1 MTPNEDVVAALR
13 RAAHELAA
21 KRSIRDLEQTLTDIV
36 AAAVETVPGA
46 DAGGISITQDGAITS
61 RNPTHPAV
69 TKLDRL
75 QSDLE
80 EGPCITAILEPP
92 DDGIVL
98 AGDLEGA
105 DGERWPR
112 FTPHAVEAGYHS
124 MVSAQLTQDTG
135 GLRAAL
141 NLYATARDAFD
152 EEARLVAGLFGVQAA
167 MLLYGSEHAMNL
179 QRAVESRDLIGRAK
193 GILMERFS
201 VDDDGAFRMLVQSS
215 QETNLKLVEIA
226 QWLHD
231 EVAQRGRR

>member
-1 MTPNEDVVAALR
+1 MTPNEDVVTALR

-46 DAGGISITQDGAITS
+46 DAGGISITQDGDITS
-61 RNPTHPAV
+61 RNPTHAAV

-75 QSDLE
+75 QSELE

-92 DDGIVL
+92 ADGIVV
-98 AGDLEGA
+98 APDLEGP

-112 FTPHAVEAGYHS
+112 FAPHAVEAGYHS
-124 MVSAQLTQDTG
+124 MLSAQLTQDTG
-135 GLRAAL
+135 ELRAAL
-141 NLYATARDAFD
+141 NLYAGDRDAFD
-152 EEARLVAGLFGVQAA
+152 EEARLVAGLFSVQAA

-201 VDDDGAFRMLVQSS
+201 VDDDGAFQMLVRSS
-215 QETNLKLVEIA
+215 QETNLKLVEVA

-231 EVAQRGRR
+231 EVAQRSRR